1 MYGYLDI
8 KSEIEL
14 LIIVWGLITTD
25 LFWPKSSDHLEFH
38 LRIAYA
44 LVFNCIFYFPYILDL
59 KASYMVDRFTEISP
73 ISAMI

>member
-1 MYGYLDI
+1 MISGHYQRDLIDQL
-8 KSEIEL
+8 IEGCDRRAEMRKL
-14 LIIVWGLITTD
+14 G
-25 LFWPKSSDHLEFH
+25 S
-38 LRIAYA
+38 A